1 MTTLDIE
8 ENVGKLVEYIATTL
22 SRKPDAVKVETYLED
37 LELEVNL
44 VVDQMDMGRVIGRQ
58 GRVAHAIR
66 ALAKAAH
73 TDPRL
78 HVILNIDSWQEIGED
93 SGNPDT
99 SHEDEVENDL
109 EQDSEEE

>member
-1 MTTLDIE
+1 MEVE
-8 ENVGKLVEYIATTL
+8 ENVGRLVEYIAITL
-22 SRKPDAVKVETYLED
+22 SRKPDAVKVETYLDER
-37 LELEVNL
+37 ELEVNL

-78 HVILNIDSWQEIGED
+78 HVILNIDSWQEINEENGKPDFLNEETEDGE
-93 SGNPDT
+93 PA
-99 SHEDEVENDL
+99 
-109 EQDSEEE
+109 EE